1 MRINFNVNREYD
13 SYFFFILIVLN
24 FELVEVS
31 ILGMKLFEVSS
42 LEISLE
48 DEKYFERI
56 MIVDKVDLE
65 FVF

>member
-31 ILGMKLFEVSS
+31 ILGMKLFKVSS

-56 MIVDKVDLE
+56 MIVDKVE
-65 FVF
+65 FVI

>member
-31 ILGMKLFEVSS
+31 ILGIKLFKVSS

-48 DEKYFERI
+48 DEINFERI
-56 MIVDKVDLE
+56 MIVDKVE
-65 FVF
+65 FVI